1 MHVRMHIC
9 MYVCINVGVYI
20 EMSLCDKGVLV
31 CVREEDK
38 DRMTK
43 REGMCVFVR
52 ECVCVCVW
60 CVCVCVCLPVCAY
73 MNASSHAY
81 ECVVSHI

>member
-1 MHVRMHIC
+1 MHVRMHVC

-52 ECVCVCVW
+52 V
-60 CVCVCVCLPVCAY
+60 CVCVCVCVCVFT
-73 MNASSHAY
+73 SVCVY
-81 ECVVSHI
+81 ECVIPCL